1 MNLTRR
7 ALVGAAIIAA
17 AGTTL
22 VTPALAQGERRT
34 FEHDLGTTDIP
45 VDPQRIVAL
54 HDISQ
59 TLPLIEFGKRPV
71 GSGGR
76 IGDDGKPFIMA
87 GNSLTG
93 VDFHN
98 SDIVFVDREDFEA
111 IAALSPDLI
120 MTNNDTNLEQLSLIA
135 PTVVLNRDTNPGLA
149 QLRKVADAA
158 GVLDRYLALEA
169 RFNWQVERLRGQ
181 LPNAGS
187 ITVSLVTPEDEAL
200 SAHKHATRGS
210 IGYMLAQLGFAEPEI
225 VRQIERGDA
234 KVSPELVT
242 QLDGDF
248 VIGSMGFGQ
257 PTPAHVHEAME
268 AMAPGWAGFLH
279 APRHNQFIVIS
290 RDEALAL
297 SFSAFNLMEGIIQS
311 NIAGRGFVPLA
322 V

>member
-1 MNLTRR
+1 MNITRR
-7 ALVGAAIIAA
+7 ALMGATIVTAAGAA
-17 AGTTL
+17 L
-22 VTPALAQGERRT
+22 VTPVLAQGTTRS
-34 FEHDLGTTDIP
+34 FEHDVGVTEIP
-45 VDPQRIVAL
+45 VNPQRIVSL

-76 IGDDGKPFIMA
+76 MADDGRPFIMA
-87 GNSLTG
+87 GQSLTG

-98 SDIVFVDREDFEA
+98 SDIAFVDREDFET
-111 IAALSPDLI
+111 IAALQPDLI
-120 MTNNDTNLEQLSLIA
+120 MTNNDSTLDRLSLIA
-135 PTVVLNRDTNPGLA
+135 PTIVLNRDTNPGLA

-158 GVLDRYLALEA
+158 GVLDRFEALEA
-169 RFNWQVERLRGQ
+169 RFQWQVARLRTQ
-181 LPNAGS
+181 LPNAAD
-187 ITVSLVTPEDEAL
+187 ITVSLVTPEDGAL

-210 IGYMLAQLGFAEPEI
+210 IGYMLAQLGFAEPA
-225 VRQIERGDA
+225 VVQQIDKGDA
-234 KVSPELVT
+234 QISPELVT

-257 PTPAHVHEAME
+257 LTPAHVHEAME

-297 SFSAFNLMEGIIQS
+297 SFSAFDLMEVIIQS

-322 V
+322 A